1 MVPLAES
8 PVICTSRMNV
18 FTTVTGGLQVRPLS
32 VDLTTW
38 SAPPPTAKLFHET
51 YIRPKKGEAGLLSD
65 QPDSRSSEEP
75 EWMQKWVQ
83 PVASPGLVVLYP
95 PMPWPPQAA
104 SRKMANQVPVLVL
117 YRVTGSP
124 KVLVK
129 GLWPLPAVRRVK
141 VVPPSLENDAPEMLI
156 GFTATPRESL

>member
-1 MVPLAES
+1 
-8 PVICTSRMNV
+8 
-18 FTTVTGGLQVRPLS
+18 
-32 VDLTTW
+32 
-38 SAPPPTAKLFHET
+38 
-51 YIRPKKGEAGLLSD
+51 
-65 QPDSRSSEEP
+65 
-75 EWMQKWVQ
+75 MQKCIQ
-83 PVASPGLVVLYP
+83 LFGSEGLVDLYP

-141 VVPPSLENDAPEMLI
+141 VLPPSVETDAPEMLI
-156 GFTATPRESL
+156 GLTATPRESLKVTTISLGLFGLDRL

>member
-1 MVPLAES
+1 
-8 PVICTSRMNV
+8 
-18 FTTVTGGLQVRPLS
+18 
-32 VDLTTW
+32 
-38 SAPPPTAKLFHET
+38 
-51 YIRPKKGEAGLLSD
+51 
-65 QPDSRSSEEP
+65 
-75 EWMQKWVQ
+75 MQKCVR

-156 GFTATPRESL
+156 GLTATPRESLKVTRISLGLFGLDRLYVSDWVMCVPESVCGLIRSLSVPPYARGASAFWIAW